1 MKTENDELLP
11 YKFIAYKVAPQSNMS
26 LGMSN
31 NGDPSAVTITCDLL
45 VNENNE
51 MLDMI
56 LEEDE

>member
-1 MKTENDELLP
+1 
-11 YKFIAYKVAPQSNMS
+11 MS